1 MTSRK
6 RLKLLRADKR
16 VAERVDDPEW
26 AVVRVAPSATGPGY
40 PRFDGERR

>member
-16 VAERVDDPEW
+16 AAERVDDPEAAAKMRAW
-26 AVVRVAPSATGPGY
+26 ILRTMGRGPLG
-40 PRFDGERR
+40 